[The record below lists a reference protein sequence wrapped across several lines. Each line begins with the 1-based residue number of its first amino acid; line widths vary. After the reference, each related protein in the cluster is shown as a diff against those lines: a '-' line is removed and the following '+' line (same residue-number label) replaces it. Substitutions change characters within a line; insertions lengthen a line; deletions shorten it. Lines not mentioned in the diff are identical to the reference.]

1 VEGDVNPVRDLDIIA
16 EELRLKDEDT
26 LLKNLEKLERTVVR
40 GSDKKGKPEYVS
52 FLCFEFLHT
61 DTVNAKNRFQ
71 TVLSQSIKTQNNMT
85 EMTDDRPRVMFYPT
99 GK

>member
-1 VEGDVNPVRDLDIIA
+1 M
-16 EELRLKDEDT
+16 
-26 LLKNLEKLERTVVR
+26 KNLEKLERTVIR
-40 GSDKKGKPEYVS
+40 GNDKKGKPEYVS
-52 FLCFEFLHT
+52 FLCLEFFCLNRSVA
-61 DTVNAKNRFQ
+61 DSVNAKNPFQ